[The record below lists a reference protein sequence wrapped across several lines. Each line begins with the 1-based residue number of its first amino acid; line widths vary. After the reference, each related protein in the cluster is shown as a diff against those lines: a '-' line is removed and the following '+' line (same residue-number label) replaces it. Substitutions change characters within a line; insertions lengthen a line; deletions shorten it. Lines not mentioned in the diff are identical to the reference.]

1 MASERF
7 MKLPEDKKEKIIAAA
22 MHEYCNEPLEA
33 VSINR
38 IIKEAGISRGSFYTY
53 FEDKQDLLCFLGEVM
68 RKTHDEV
75 IKDCV
80 RKANGDFFAAMDLF
94 LDACL
99 KHLRET
105 KIFRFQKNV
114 AIHANINPMH
124 AFEHNS
130 SEREKHMALA
140 EWIYENADISRL
152 CVKDAG
158 EMLALMM
165 CCYMNLMIAVVEI
178 CQRPENAGPVMEDYR
193 LRMRFVKEGALKHE

>member
-7 MKLPEDKKEKIIAAA
+7 LKLPEDKKNKIISAA

-53 FEDKQDLLCFLGEVM
+53 FEDKQDLLCFLGEAM
-68 RKTHDEV
+68 RRKHDEV
-75 IKDCV
+75 LKDCV
-80 RKANGDFFAAMDLF
+80 LKSNGDFFAAIDLF
-94 LDACL
+94 LEACIRYL
-99 KHLRET
+99 QETKHLN
-105 KIFRFQKNV
+105 FQKNV
-114 AIHANINPMH
+114 AIHANINPLH
-124 AFEHNS
+124 ELQHSNA
-130 SEREKHMALA
+130 EREKHMELA
-140 EWIYENADISRL
+140 GWIYEHVDVSRL
-152 CVKDAG
+152 RISNAR

-178 CQRPENAGPVMEDYR
+178 CQKPENTGPVMEGYR